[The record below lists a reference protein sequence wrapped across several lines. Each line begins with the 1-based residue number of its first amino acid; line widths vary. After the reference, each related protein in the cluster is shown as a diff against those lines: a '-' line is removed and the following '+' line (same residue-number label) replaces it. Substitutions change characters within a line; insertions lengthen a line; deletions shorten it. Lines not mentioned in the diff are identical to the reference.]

1 MTINYCFIVPILHGG
16 LELIRKWKK
25 ENIVN
30 NKKTRF
36 GFISAGISR
45 ELVCIQHLP
54 RDFVV
59 TCYETDDPEESLKL
73 LAAFSEPWVCQIPQT
88 FE

>member
-16 LELIRKWKK
+16 LELIRKSKK

-30 NKKTRF
+30 NKKTWF
-36 GFISAGISR
+36 GFISAGISH

-54 RDFVV
+54 QGDFVV
-59 TCYETDDPEESLKL
+59 TCYETDDPE
-73 LAAFSEPWVCQIPQT
+73 
-88 FE
+88 